1 MARLANAVLIVED
14 VATLARTYLSFL
26 AGEPA
31 GATAVSTG
39 AEAMARLEKDP
50 PAVLVLDVNLP
61 DMSGLDILAETR
73 RRALPT
79 EVIIVTSNASINL
92 AIDAMRQGAFDLIV
106 KPFSADRLRVT
117 VRNAL
122 ERHRL
127 TGALEMIRSE
137 LGGDEFC
144 GFIGNSVAMQAVYQV
159 LSSVAPSRAS
169 VFVTGESGTGKELC
183 AEAIHKLSKRS
194 SAPFVAVNCA
204 AIPEDLIESE
214 LFGHVKGAFTGA
226 TSDRQGAALRANGGT
241 LFLDEIGELKP
252 DFQAKLLRFLQS
264 GAVQRVG
271 EDKLHTV
278 DIRIVCATNRDPRTE
293 VAAGRFR
300 EDLFYRLYVIPIEL
314 PPLREREHDIVLLAR
329 RLLGRY
335 SQDEGS
341 GFVGFTSEAEDA
353 LLRYSWPGNVRELQN
368 VIRKIVVLGKGPVV
382 GIGDLPP
389 EILRPAFQAQAK
401 AGPASVSAA
410 AVELPTSDVTLDI
423 IPLQETID
431 NTIDTVIARL
441 GGSIPKAAAALK
453 VSPST
458 IYRRL
463 QARSEIK

>member
-1 MARLANAVLIVED
+1 MARQASAVLIVED
-14 VATLARTYLSFL
+14 VATLARTYMTFL
-26 AGEPA
+26 TGEPLS
-31 GATAVSTG
+31 ATTVATG
-39 AEAMARLEKDP
+39 AEALARLEKDP

-61 DMSGLDILAETR
+61 DMNGLDILAETKR
-73 RRALPT
+73 RGLPT
-79 EVIIVTSNASINL
+79 EVVVVTSNASINL
-92 AIDAMRQGAFDLIV
+92 AIDAMRQGAFDFIV

-127 TGALEMIRSE
+127 TGALEMFRSE

-144 GFIGNSVAMQAVYQV
+144 GFIGNSVAMQAVYQM
-159 LSSVAPSRAS
+159 LSSAAPSRAS

-194 SAPFVAVNCA
+194 SGPFIAVNCA
-204 AIPEDLIESE
+204 AIPEDLLESE

-226 TSDRQGAALRANGGT
+226 TGDRLGAALRANGGT
-241 LFLDEIGELKP
+241 LFLDEIGEMKP

-264 GAVQRVG
+264 GSIQRVG
-271 EDKLHTV
+271 EDKQHTV
-278 DIRIVCATNRDPRTE
+278 DVRIVCATNRDPRAE

-300 EDLFYRLYVIPIEL
+300 EDLFYRLYVIPVEL
-314 PPLREREHDIVLLAR
+314 PPLREREHDVVLLAR
-329 RLLGRY
+329 RFLEYY
-335 SQDEGS
+335 SHDEGIS
-341 GFVGFTSEAEDA
+341 YTGFTPEADDA
-353 LLRYSWPGNVRELQN
+353 LLRYPWPGNVRELQN

-382 GIGDLPP
+382 GVGDLPP
-389 EILRPAFQAQAK
+389 EISRPAFQAQGN
-401 AGPASVSAA
+401 AGPASFSAPTA
-410 AVELPTSDVTLDI
+410 DLRTSDETLEI
-423 IPLQETID
+423 VPLQDTID
-431 NTIDTVIARL
+431 NTIDAAIARL

-463 QARSEIK
+463 QARSAIN